1 MIRKLSVIATYL
13 TSLIMGGV
21 LVLLLL
27 WSHSQ
32 AQTAL
37 SNDWRDLIVGELF
50 GRVDPDDVE
59 ELIRQNYYPAV
70 PNESG
75 IELERVSRSASE
87 LVFRIKY
94 PTEMESNRPARIIF
108 RFFESEQRL
117 IAAIIT
123 DEVDFAITESDD
135 AAEEVDRSTTSVSVS
150 FRYKPTN
157 SVKLLAYNNQH
168 PLLKNA
174 ILRKS
179 LSYALNRSYM
189 FDRILKGRAF
199 AADGPFSQESPQHLT
214 GLEEYK
220 FNPRKALQLLL
231 NDNWRDTNGDGILD
245 KNDTPFRISLI
256 YEKGALLDEHLVSG
270 IKIDWNKLGIDV
282 IRLPLP
288 KSEIKRRLAS
298 RNYDVVLMNYQFDET
313 IESLEAFFHS
323 ASKENFVGYRN
334 RTFDRYVALY
344 KVAQDPMSRKML
356 FQALQHE
363 INKDNPVAFLF
374 FLWLER
380 YFVNRNKF
388 AVFQDSAGRLLPFTE
403 WKINRK

>member
-1 MIRKLSVIATYL
+1 MRIIVGYL
-13 TSLIMGGV
+13 LLLIKGGV
-21 LVLLLL
+21 LVVVLL
-27 WSHSQ
+27 WNHSQ

-37 SNDWRDLIVGELF
+37 PTPWRDLIVGELS
-50 GRVDPDDVE
+50 GRVDPDDLE
-59 ELIRQNYYPAV
+59 ELIRRNYYPALLD
-70 PNESG
+70 ELG
-75 IELERVSRSASE
+75 IELERAESSNDEIIFS
-87 LVFRIKY
+87 ITY
-94 PTEMESNRPARIIF
+94 PAPVESNRPARLIF

-123 DEVDFAITESDD
+123 EEVDFAITESDD

-150 FRYKPTN
+150 FRYKPAN
-157 SVKLLAYNNQH
+157 SVKLLAFNNQH
-168 PLLKNA
+168 VLLRNA
-174 ILRKS
+174 SLRKA
-179 LSYALNRSYM
+179 LSYAINRSYM

-199 AADGPFSQESPQHLT
+199 LADSPFSQESPQHLT

-220 FNPRKALQLLL
+220 FNPKKALQLLQ
-231 NDNWRDTNGDGILD
+231 NENWRDTNGDGILD
-245 KNDTPFRISLI
+245 KNETPFRVSLI
-256 YEKGALLDEHLVSG
+256 YEKGSLLDEHLVSR

-282 IRLPLP
+282 VRLPLP
-288 KSEIKRRLAS
+288 KNEIKKRLLA
-298 RNYDVVLMNYQFDET
+298 RNYDVVLMNYQFEET
-313 IESLEAFFHS
+313 VESLESFFHS
-323 ASKENFVGYRN
+323 TSKENFVGYRN

-344 KVAQDPMSRKML
+344 KAARDPMSRKML

-388 AVFQDSAGRLLPFTE
+388 SVFQDSAGRLLPFTE